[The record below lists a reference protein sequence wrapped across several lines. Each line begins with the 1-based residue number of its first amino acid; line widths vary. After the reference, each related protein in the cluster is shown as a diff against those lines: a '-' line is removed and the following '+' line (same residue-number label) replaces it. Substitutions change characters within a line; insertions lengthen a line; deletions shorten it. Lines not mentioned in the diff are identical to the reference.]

1 MRLCACHFRSVK
13 ISPPATKR
21 QTSLEFLGELGQAA
35 LHVGNAVPLVER
47 DLAIILKANGEPD
60 VKVFELPTALFL
72 IWESGDEQQVDMA
85 HGAHRIAPLRFDRNE
100 EVMLT
105 RRSQNMP
112 IGTSSVSRSEN
123 IQASQ
128 KISEYRLFTISIL
141 FDIFHRP

>member
-1 MRLCACHFRSVK
+1 M
-13 ISPPATKR
+13 T
-21 QTSLEFLGELGQAA
+21 GQDPQI
-35 LHVGNAVPLVER
+35 VP
-47 DLAIILKANGEPD
+47 IIRYIGTGSIKANEEPD
-60 VKVFELPTALFL
+60 VMVFELPTALFL